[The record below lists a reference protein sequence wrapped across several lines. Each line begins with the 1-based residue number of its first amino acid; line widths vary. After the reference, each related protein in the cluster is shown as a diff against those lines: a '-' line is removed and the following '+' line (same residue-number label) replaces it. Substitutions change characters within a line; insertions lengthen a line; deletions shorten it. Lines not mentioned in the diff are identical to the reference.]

1 MSTEPGPPDR
11 PVARAATKG
20 ATLTLTLSDPA
31 RRNALGPELMES
43 LLDELDLFSANS
55 DLRVL
60 VLTGD
65 GSAFCSGANV
75 QNMAARI
82 DEARR
87 ESGPPKRR
95 ARDPWTELD
104 PQFSTRMGG
113 DARLGPEVVRRL
125 QTLRKPSIAAV
136 NGPAYG
142 LGCGLALSCD
152 IRIAGDSARF
162 SEAFV
167 RNGLVP
173 GDGSTWQLPKLIGL
187 GNALWMAYT
196 GEVVSADE
204 ALRIGLVQRVVPDSE
219 LMESAQAMAEQ
230 LADGPIFTMGMIKQ
244 LMLQSFGQ
252 DLPSQLLLASR
263 AQDIA
268 RAGAEHAEGVRA
280 FLERR
285 KPDFRALSSWAG
297 APDSTDE
304 DTDANP

>member
-1 MSTEPGPPDR
+1 MSTEQGHPGR
-11 PVARAATKG
+11 PAARAAAKG

-43 LLDELDLFSANS
+43 LLDELDRFAADSR
-55 DLRVL
+55 LRVL

-65 GSAFCSGANV
+65 GSAFCSGADV

-87 ESGPPKRR
+87 EPGPPNCQ

-152 IRIAGDSARF
+152 VRIAGDSARF

-196 GEVVSADE
+196 GEAVSADE
-204 ALRIGLVQRVVPDSE
+204 ALRIGLVKRVVPDSE

-252 DLPSQLLLASR
+252 DLPNQLLLASR

-268 RAGAEHAEGVRA
+268 RAGPEHAEGVRA
-280 FLERR
+280 FLEKRR
-285 KPDFRALSSWAG
+285 PDFRALPGWAD
-297 APDSTDE
+297 ACTDE
-304 DTDANP
+304 ETDASP

>member
-1 MSTEPGPPDR
+1 
-11 PVARAATKG
+11 
-20 ATLTLTLSDPA
+20 
-31 RRNALGPELMES
+31 
-43 LLDELDLFSANS
+43 
-55 DLRVL
+55 
-60 VLTGD
+60 
-65 GSAFCSGANV
+65 
-75 QNMAARI
+75 
-82 DEARR
+82 
-87 ESGPPKRR
+87 
-95 ARDPWTELD
+95 
-104 PQFSTRMGG
+104 MGG

-152 IRIAGDSARF
+152 VRIAGDSARF

-196 GEVVSADE
+196 GEAVSADE
-204 ALRIGLVQRVVPDSE
+204 ALRIGLVKRVVPDSE

-268 RAGAEHAEGVRA
+268 RAGPEHAEGVRA
-280 FLERR
+280 FLEKRR
-285 KPDFRALSSWAG
+285 PDFRALSGWAD
-297 APDSTDE
+297 ACTDE
-304 DTDANP
+304 ETDASP